1 MRKAIIAAGLAALL
15 ASSAVQAQTA
25 APAAAPVA
33 ASADDW
39 RTIAPENLLV
49 IDTAKGRILVE
60 LIPVAAPN
68 HAERIRTLA
77 NQGFY
82 DGLKFH
88 RVIPGFMAQ
97 TGDPKGTGE
106 GGSDLPDLK
115 AEFHFR
121 RGRDAGFVAVP
132 NAGAGLRGLVG
143 DLPVQTQPD
152 AQMMVTADFKVD
164 AHGLFCPGV
173 LGMARSGS
181 PDSANSQFFL
191 MMGARDQLDGVYT
204 AFGRVVSGMD
214 VLDKIK
220 KGSDAEDGKVTDP
233 RRHDPC
239 PHGLWPAGGTAPD
252 RARAER
258 LKRGLRRPDRRG
270 PHRARRELQHLRR
283 PAGGRGRRRLR
294 PDRTSGGAG
303 DMVRNAWAAVILTA
317 ILSGPAL
324 AQEAAPPPPPPATA
338 DWRVISSSDLLVID
352 TTKGRILVELA
363 PELAPAHVER
373 IKLLTA
379 RGFYDNLAW
388 HRVIDW
394 FMAQTGDPL
403 GTGDGQSWYPDLKG
417 EFTFRR
423 GAGHGLHPRRGPDR
437 RPGRLRPLR
446 AGPDPA

>member
-25 APAAAPVA
+25 APAGAAVT
-33 ASADDW
+33 ASAGDW

-60 LIPVAAPN
+60 LVPVAAPN

-97 TGDPKGTGE
+97 TGDPQGTGE

-115 AEFHFR
+115 AEFNFR

-132 NAGAGLRGLVG
+132 NAGQGLRGLVG

-173 LGMARSGS
+173 LGMARSGA

-191 MMGARDQLDGVYT
+191 MMGDRDQLNGVYT

-220 KGSDAEDGKVTDP
+220 KGPEAEDGKVTDP
-233 RRHDPC
+233 DVMTHVRMASALPEGQRPTVRV
-239 PHGLWPAGGTAPD
+239 LNASSTAFAD
-252 RARAER
+252 
-258 LKRGLRRPDRRG
+258 KI
-270 PHRARRELQHLRR
+270 
-283 PAGGRGRRRLR
+283 
-294 PDRTSGGAG
+294 
-303 DMVRNAWAAVILTA
+303 AAT
-317 ILSGPAL
+317 
-324 AQEAAPPPPPPATA
+324 
-338 DWRVISSSDLLVID
+338 R
-352 TTKGRILVELA
+352 
-363 PELAPAHVER
+363 
-373 IKLLTA
+373 TA
-379 RGFYDNLAW
+379 RGAAFSICDVQPVAE
-388 HRVIDW
+388 VV
-394 FMAQTGDPL
+394 G
-403 GTGDGQSWYPDLKG
+403 G
-417 EFTFRR
+417 
-423 GAGHGLHPRRGPDR
+423 
-437 RPGRLRPLR
+437 
-446 AGPDPA
+446 

>member
-233 RRHDPC
+233 DVMTHVRMAS
-239 PHGLWPAGGTAPD
+239 GLPEGQRPTVRVLNASSAAFAD
-252 RARAER
+252 RIAAAR
-258 LKRGLRRPDRRG
+258 
-270 PHRARRELQHLRR
+270 
-283 PAGGRGRRRLR
+283 
-294 PDRTSGGAG
+294 
-303 DMVRNAWAAVILTA
+303 
-317 ILSGPAL
+317 
-324 AQEAAPPPPPPATA
+324 
-338 DWRVISSSDLLVID
+338 
-352 TTKGRILVELA
+352 
-363 PELAPAHVER
+363 
-373 IKLLTA
+373 TA
-379 RGFYDNLAW
+379 RGASFSICDVQPVAE
-388 HRVIDW
+388 VV
-394 FMAQTGDPL
+394 G
-403 GTGDGQSWYPDLKG
+403 G
-417 EFTFRR
+417 
-423 GAGHGLHPRRGPDR
+423 
-437 RPGRLRPLR
+437 
-446 AGPDPA
+446 

>member
-15 ASSAVQAQTA
+15 ASNAVQAQTA
-25 APAAAPVA
+25 APAGAPVA
-33 ASADDW
+33 ASAGDW

-60 LIPVAAPN
+60 LVPVAAPN

-97 TGDPKGTGE
+97 TGDPQGTGE

-115 AEFHFR
+115 AEFNFR

-132 NAGAGLRGLVG
+132 NAGQGLRGLVG

-173 LGMARSGS
+173 LGMARSGA

-191 MMGARDQLDGVYT
+191 MMGDRDQLNGVYT

-220 KGSDAEDGKVTDP
+220 KGPEAEDGKVTDP
-233 RRHDPC
+233 DVMTHVRMASALPEGQRPTVRV
-239 PHGLWPAGGTAPD
+239 LNASSTAFAD
-252 RARAER
+252 
-258 LKRGLRRPDRRG
+258 KI
-270 PHRARRELQHLRR
+270 
-283 PAGGRGRRRLR
+283 
-294 PDRTSGGAG
+294 
-303 DMVRNAWAAVILTA
+303 AAT
-317 ILSGPAL
+317 
-324 AQEAAPPPPPPATA
+324 
-338 DWRVISSSDLLVID
+338 R
-352 TTKGRILVELA
+352 
-363 PELAPAHVER
+363 
-373 IKLLTA
+373 TA
-379 RGFYDNLAW
+379 RGAAFSICDVQPVAE
-388 HRVIDW
+388 VV
-394 FMAQTGDPL
+394 G
-403 GTGDGQSWYPDLKG
+403 G
-417 EFTFRR
+417 
-423 GAGHGLHPRRGPDR
+423 
-437 RPGRLRPLR
+437 
-446 AGPDPA
+446 

>member
-25 APAAAPVA
+25 APAG
-33 ASADDW
+33 DW

-49 IDTAKGRILVE
+49 IDTAKGRILVV
-60 LIPVAAPN
+60 LVPVAAPN

-97 TGDPKGTGE
+97 TGDPQGTGE

-115 AEFHFR
+115 AEFNFR

-132 NAGAGLRGLVG
+132 NAGQGLRGLVG

-173 LGMARSGS
+173 LGMARSGA

-191 MMGARDQLDGVYT
+191 MMGDRDQLNGVYT

-220 KGSDAEDGKVTDP
+220 KGPEAEDGKVTDP
-233 RRHDPC
+233 DVMTHVRMASALPEGQRPTVRV
-239 PHGLWPAGGTAPD
+239 LNASSTAFAD
-252 RARAER
+252 
-258 LKRGLRRPDRRG
+258 KI
-270 PHRARRELQHLRR
+270 
-283 PAGGRGRRRLR
+283 
-294 PDRTSGGAG
+294 
-303 DMVRNAWAAVILTA
+303 AAT
-317 ILSGPAL
+317 
-324 AQEAAPPPPPPATA
+324 
-338 DWRVISSSDLLVID
+338 R
-352 TTKGRILVELA
+352 
-363 PELAPAHVER
+363 
-373 IKLLTA
+373 TA
-379 RGFYDNLAW
+379 RGAAFSICDVQPVAE
-388 HRVIDW
+388 VV
-394 FMAQTGDPL
+394 G
-403 GTGDGQSWYPDLKG
+403 G
-417 EFTFRR
+417 
-423 GAGHGLHPRRGPDR
+423 
-437 RPGRLRPLR
+437 
-446 AGPDPA
+446 